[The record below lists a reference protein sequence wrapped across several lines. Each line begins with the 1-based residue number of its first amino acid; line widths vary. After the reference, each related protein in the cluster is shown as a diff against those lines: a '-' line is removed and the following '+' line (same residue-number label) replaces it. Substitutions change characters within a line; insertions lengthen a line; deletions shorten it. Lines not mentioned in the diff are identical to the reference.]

1 MLQQPVHDHVVAML
15 SVEELT
21 VPSRGRTQPLRLF
34 NTGSC
39 DYSLTIV
46 RFSLMVTKVHSD

>member
-15 SVEELT
+15 SVKELT